1 MLRLPL
7 LVLALLAAT
16 GTLDAP
22 ALAAP
27 HPAHASHAASGKSA
41 AAGQAKST
49 HATGKRAKTRHT
61 RHKRGGRHGYRPNSC
76 GTHRS
81 KALFRDTVA
90 SYARHHRLSVRTFLA
105 LNGMQ
110 GTSPNAKLVHR
121 HRYVTSRGGVGE
133 RLYGGVSMGAST
145 GNYVVSNPNRA
156 WGQPFVVDLLQRAAR
171 TVQERYPQGH
181 RLVFE
186 DLSFPKGGCM
196 SPHIEHRGGL
206 EVDVGFYHH
215 GIDPGKR
222 LKSGTNGTLD
232 GRRTLLFLRTL
243 LETGQVDRIITDR
256 RVLSQLRSQARRQG
270 VAAPTIAKWFSAGGR
285 RTRAIAN
292 HGSGHGN
299 HFHVR
304 FKCPATG
311 CQDRIEVLNLPD
323 DPTPID
329 DPAPEDGAT
338 PNHTPVD
345 ESSGDDGP
353 PNEGQNH

>member
-1 MLRLPL
+1 MLRLSV
-7 LVLALLAAT
+7 LVLALVTST
-16 GTLDAP
+16 GAREASALTAP
-22 ALAAP
+22 RSGHHA
-27 HPAHASHAASGKSA
+27 HPSASSASAGAKPSHAK
-41 AAGQAKST
+41 
-49 HATGKRAKTRHT
+49 
-61 RHKRGGRHGYRPNSC
+61 HKRGKVARGHHHKHGHRHYRPDSC

-90 SYARHHRLSVRTFLA
+90 SFARHHRLSVRTFLA
-105 LNGMQ
+105 LNGMR
-110 GTSPNAKLVHR
+110 GTSPDAKLVHR

-145 GNYVVSNPNRA
+145 GNYVVSNPGRA

-270 VAAPTIAKWFSAGGR
+270 VATPTIAKWFSAGGR
-285 RTRAIAN
+285 RTGAIAN

-299 HFHVR
+299 HFHIR

-323 DPTPID
+323 DPTPVD
-329 DPAPEDGAT
+329 DPAPED
-338 PNHTPVD
+338 
-345 ESSGDDGP
+345 
-353 PNEGQNH
+353 QNP